1 MCACYRTSD
10 TNILWTSTHVFRSNT
25 PLCCSTPSCAPSP
38 GLLLCLPVPPPCPI
52 AVLLPAPPL
61 KGFLSPHGFLEGA
74 PPPPPPPPSSLVR
87 RQGSGKAVAQSYP
100 RSGSSHMFGITT
112 TTTSGQERA
121 PPPHDEASREGVPGR
136 DFGYGGADAGWQRVR
151 RPALLQP
158 LQPLQPLT
166 GMGHQLGAAVRSACS
181 SWEGHA
187 DAGGRRRPHLG
198 APADLPRRLL
208 QTLSAPTARTPFML
222 LQAARRDTSTA
233 ASRLASFHG
242 ASSPPASPPFH
253 PQYGAHPPAA
263 GFGGED
269 RHVIRA
275 QHMHQLR

>member
-1 MCACYRTSD
+1 
-10 TNILWTSTHVFRSNT
+10 
-25 PLCCSTPSCAPSP
+25 
-38 GLLLCLPVPPPCPI
+38 
-52 AVLLPAPPL
+52 
-61 KGFLSPHGFLEGA
+61 
-74 PPPPPPPPSSLVR
+74 
-87 RQGSGKAVAQSYP
+87 
-100 RSGSSHMFGITT
+100 MFGITT

-198 APADLPRRLL
+198 APADLLRGRHAAEPTPQLGTGMPLLQPPPPPPLGQRSAGAFWGLPHQMQNYHPVLPPPPPRRLL

-275 QHMHQLR
+275 QPR